1 MQLIQQYLCIL
12 PYAMILT
19 TILRAS
25 TTVHSYYASL
35 QVPIVADTGMSAYLR
50 VSADISCGV
59 RVLVLQLICY
69 NSSTLK
75 VCLNLLS
82 TALPIYITALP
93 IYITANGNFDYGVCI
108 VTLSDIY
115 LYNRSY

>member
-1 MQLIQQYLCIL
+1 MQYIDILYWPYCIVLQQQIL
-12 PYAMILT
+12 QYSNISIYCFTPN
-19 TILRAS
+19 
-25 TTVHSYYASL
+25 ASL
-35 QVPIVADTGMSAYLR
+35 QVPIVANTGMSACLR

-59 RVLVLQLICY
+59 RVPVLQLIYY

-82 TALPIYITALP
+82 TALP